1 MTTRCV
7 HAPHL
12 YHCEPMATAAASAPG
27 LSDPV
32 SQESKVRVRQAAIA
46 GLGGICLFAAA
57 AVEAVGPQA
66 KVSELTIELITTSKR
81 VGLEITGGVINA
93 LGLIGL
99 ALTLSFLFQA
109 SKARR
114 PESAQAVRILALVGG
129 VLAAVGGVAYAV
141 ILSVKANQ
149 FVTHG
154 TQTYLQ
160 ADHLVSTALVA
171 GLQYA
176 GLIGSLML
184 AIGFV
189 LVCMNAMRVGLLTR
203 FLGYLGMVAAAASLF
218 LIGSAPAL
226 LVEVFWLLAVAYLLA
241 GRWPGGDPPAW
252 ATGQAEPWPTAA
264 EVREQ
269 RERARGGKPA
279 PAGRGASKAP
289 AAGPKAD
296 SPAPQTR
303 ATTPKRKRKRRK

>member
-1 MTTRCV
+1 
-7 HAPHL
+7 
-12 YHCEPMATAAASAPG
+12 MATAAASAPNLG
-27 LSDPV
+27 NPV
-32 SQESKVRVRQAAIA
+32 THESQIRLRQAVIA
-46 GLGGICLFAAA
+46 GLGGLCLLAA
-57 AVEAVGPQA
+57 AVVEALGPQP

-93 LGLIGL
+93 VGLIGL

-109 SKARR
+109 SRARR
-114 PESAQAVRILALVGG
+114 PESAKAVRIGALAGG

-141 ILSVKANQ
+141 ILSVKAHQ

-154 TQTYLQ
+154 AQTYLQ
-160 ADHLVSTALVA
+160 ADHLVSTAAVA

-184 AIGFV
+184 AIAFV
-189 LVCMNAMRVGLLTR
+189 LVSMNAMRVGLLTR

-241 GRWPGGDPPAW
+241 GRWPNGDPPAW
-252 ATGQAEPWPTAA
+252 VTGQAEPWPTAA

-269 RERARGGKPA
+269 RERARGKAA
-279 PAGRGASKAP
+279 PQGRGASKTP
-289 AAGPKAD
+289 AREPTG
-296 SPAPQTR
+296 PAPQASTR